1 MQSFLCRLLIMVFT
15 FNCIAPTPGAW
26 AQSSARTSPAELQA
40 KRNDG
45 GNPAAGAEIDV
56 SLHLRRTPQNEL
68 QTRLNEE
75 VSKQLDDSLSQAMQA
90 FQTAEGTQELADAI
104 VQLHQVMGQKHAQ
117 DQKVKRQQ
125 EEQKR
130 EEERERNRYTAPRS
144 STYVAPRIDPNLL
157 LKQKPYQNE
166 VLARLA
172 KDDLLVTD
180 MIDYIDP
187 FDPALFSLK
196 NTVYASEILG
206 NSIDAFLQQPDE
218 ATIAELN
225 GLFPMAQLRVLYR
238 LNQLSKNGPSSV
250 DNIMAVGS
258 LRITLWKL
266 HTYFTRT
273 NQKDPL
279 LEVKKSAPAPSV
291 LARNNWMKDGPVS
304 FSVQNPPFAQQRAA
318 FTLPE
323 DVYNKINNQ
332 FISEL
337 NALKAKDPKEG
348 DEEYQLL
355 LALAD
360 YATVYSMLTSP
371 NRVKDIVKLFDG
383 KVKRSLRGTP
393 LPTKF
398 QQQYSPVLN
407 AIFTAVFEST
417 KYSPRQSGDWNGT
430 VEMLKEFSDPEQYS
444 IPTRIFALEAASLLF
459 RPFNSE
465 TLKNQ
470 QKKQPFPTFFTVNA
484 ATPDEDSRRLF
495 ANRTADIYCPLT
507 YTHYLAVEDYG
518 LDSRQMQMLADK
530 LAYIYDGF
538 YDISSAQI
546 HMPGQDPHQ
555 YNTKCTMVMK
565 NQPNA
570 KKVDDEN
577 GVKFVMFV
585 GNAIFW
591 IYGGEI
597 FALVGTAYRTAKG
610 AMVVLPKAVKAAAAA
625 NKGRRALSFSVQIQ
639 KGVRYANT
647 MSKLNKT
654 GVTVLAET
662 TGTRMVTRPVSPA
675 SAPNGAKLLPGAV
688 GGKAGKAAMETV
700 EETFT
705 KTKAIRSMR
714 GLRNQNLTN
723 LTFNQPLPGFTTQLG
738 TVNPAAR
745 EMLKGGIRN
754 YDQWRKVSRNLI
766 GVDGQPFQLA
776 KLTGAD
782 LRAVAR
788 EAQLMMA
795 TRQAAQN
802 GAFDLWLPLSPKGAP
817 INTAGQWHNVSKFGV
832 PQDMALATSAEGVTG
847 AISESVAMGAHR
859 VGKGVYAN
867 LPANP
872 MEFSTTL
879 GLPNLQADWV
889 PELTKHL
896 METKQFSV
904 LGEYALKNT
913 RFWSGFN
920 QNLKFF
926 GAWAGLDMVTYP
938 FMQNWI
944 MDAATEDQTAEM
956 KKYGEAFDPKKL
968 AEDQDAQKEQELEII
983 AAGGSVNHNAM
994 SAYGDVSAARDNSSE
1009 GALIVFPI
1017 LAARHSLSNRGIGKF
1032 AFVSDQDKAA
1042 FDVMASRL
1050 RMNRAQREQGKVLKM
1065 KWAEMEKQAQAQLRD
1080 MFKEQ
1085 IEADRTMYA
1094 EYFLS
1099 VSGPAAKNR
1108 ITALFNDYE
1117 AKIMAVLD
1125 SSDSPD
1131 AQYEK
1136 ITKVQR
1142 DIEQALRKEI
1152 EDVNRMNEL
1161 LMEQYRKTASEE
1173 EYVPFQNDESEEAY

>member
-1 MQSFLCRLLIMVFT
+1 MQSFLCRLLVLVFT

-26 AQSSARTSPAELQA
+26 AQSAPRKAGEPMVPPTRATAA
-40 KRNDG
+40 KLTD
-45 GNPAAGAEIDV
+45 
-56 SLHLRRTPQNEL
+56 
-68 QTRLNEE
+68 RLNEQIAQQME
-75 VSKQLDDSLSQAMQA
+75 DSLTAAVEA
-90 FQTAEGTQELADAI
+90 FQTAESTQDLANAI
-104 VQLHQVMGQKHAQ
+104 VQLHEAMDARHAQ
-117 DQKVKRQQ
+117 EQKIKRLQ
-125 EEQKR
+125 EEQQR
-130 EEERERNRYTAPRS
+130 QEERERNRYVAQRS
-144 STYVAPRIDPNLL
+144 STYVAPRLNPNMRIA
-157 LKQKPYQNE
+157 QKHPQNE

-172 KDDLLVTD
+172 KDDLLITD

-187 FDPALFSLK
+187 FDPAQNSLQ

-225 GLFPMAQLRVLYR
+225 GILPMAQLRVLYR
-238 LNQLSKNGPSSV
+238 LNKLSKNGTSSV

-258 LRITLWKL
+258 LRIALWKL

-279 LEVKKSAPAPSV
+279 LEPKKSSSAAAPATMT
-291 LARNNWMKDGPVS
+291 RNNWMKDGPMS
-304 FSVQNPPFAQQRAA
+304 FSIQNPAFARQQAA

-323 DVYNKINNQ
+323 DIYNKINNQ

-348 DEEYQLL
+348 DEEYQYL
-355 LALAD
+355 LAVAD
-360 YATVYSMLTSP
+360 YATVYAMLANP
-371 NRVKDIVKLFDG
+371 LRVKNIVQLFDG
-383 KVKRSLRGTP
+383 GVKRSLRGAP
-393 LPTKF
+393 RPTKF

-417 KYSPRQSGDWNGT
+417 KYSPRHSGDWNGT
-430 VEMLKEFSDPEQYS
+430 IEMLKDFSDPEQYS
-444 IPTRIFALEAASLLF
+444 IPTRVFALEAASLLF

-465 TLKNQ
+465 TLKT
-470 QKKQPFPTFFTVNA
+470 QKKQPFPTFFTVNSGN
-484 ATPDEDSRRLF
+484 TDESTRRLF

-507 YTHYLAVEDYG
+507 YTHYLAIEDYG
-518 LDSRQMQMLADK
+518 LDSKQMQMLADK

-538 YDISSAQI
+538 YDISSTQI

-555 YNTKCTMVMK
+555 YSTKCAMVMK

-577 GVKFVMFV
+577 GVKFVTFV

-597 FALVGTAYRTAKG
+597 FALVGTAFRVTKG
-610 AMVVLPKAVKAAAAA
+610 AMVALPSAVKAASAA
-625 NKGRRALSFSVQIQ
+625 NKGRRALSFGVEIQ
-639 KGVRYANT
+639 KGVRYART
-647 MSKLNKT
+647 MEKLNKA

-662 TGTRMVTRPVSPA
+662 TGTRLVTRPVSSQA
-675 SAPNGAKLLPGAV
+675 AANGTKLLPGAT
-688 GGKAGKAAMETV
+688 GGKAGKVAMETV

-705 KTKAIRSMR
+705 QTKAIRSMR

-723 LTFNQPLPGFTTQLG
+723 LTFSQPLPGFSAQLG

-745 EMLKGGIRN
+745 EMLKGGIKN
-754 YDQWRKVSRNLI
+754 YNQWRKVSHSLI
-766 GVDGQPFQLA
+766 GADGQAFRLA
-776 KLTGAD
+776 NLTSAEINA
-782 LRAVAR
+782 LRT
-788 EAQLMMA
+788 EAQLMLA

-802 GAFDLWLPLSPKGAP
+802 GVFDLWLPLAPKGAP
-817 INTAGQWHNVSKFGV
+817 INAAGQWHNISKFGV
-832 PQDMALATSAEGVTG
+832 PQDMTLAVSAEGMTG
-847 AISESVAMGAHR
+847 AISESISMGAHR

-867 LPANP
+867 LPTNP

-879 GLPNLQADWV
+879 GLPGMQSMQDWV
-889 PELTKHL
+889 PSLTKHL

-926 GAWAGLDMVTYP
+926 GAWAGLDMMTYP
-938 FMQNWI
+938 YMQNWVI
-944 MDAATEDQTAEM
+944 KTATEDQTAEM
-956 KKYGEAFDPKKL
+956 KKYGDAFDPKKL
-968 AEDQDAQKEQELEII
+968 AQDQDAQKEQELEII
-983 AAGGSVNHNAM
+983 AAGGAVNNNAM
-994 SAYGDVSAARDNSSE
+994 SAYNDIAAARDNSSE

-1017 LAARHSLSNRGIGKF
+1017 LAGRHSLSNHGIGKF
-1032 AFVSDQDKAA
+1032 SFVSDQDKAT
-1042 FDVMASRL
+1042 FEVMAARIQ
-1050 RMNRAQREQGKVLKM
+1050 MNRALREQGKVRKM
-1065 KWAEMEKQAQAQLRD
+1065 QWAEMEKQAQAQLRD
-1080 MFKEQ
+1080 AFKEQ
-1085 IEADRTMYA
+1085 IDADRAMYE

-1099 VSGPAAKNR
+1099 VSGTAAKNR
-1108 ITALFNDYE
+1108 ITALFKDYE

-1125 SSDSPD
+1125 SSASPD

-1136 ITKVQR
+1136 ITQAQQ
-1142 DIEQALRKEI
+1142 DIEKALKKEI
-1152 EDVNRMNEL
+1152 DDVNRMNEL
-1161 LMEQYRKTASEE
+1161 LMQEQQKAVSEE
-1173 EYVPFQNDESEEAY
+1173 EYIPYEGAY